1 MYNFL
6 TKHGTAVAFGLGVL
20 VTLIAL
26 LTILGGLDE
35 FNMLSDEEKGTTSI
49 FNPAISMAIALTIAC
64 AVAILGFGL
73 FHVVMDPR
81 SALKFIIGFAVII
94 GLVFLFYSMADV
106 ETSGKIGTLIE
117 NGELSANTSKWIS
130 GALSTTLVLLA
141 GTFLAFIVS
150 EIRNLF
156 K

>member
-20 VTLIAL
+20 VALIGILA
-26 LTILGGLDE
+26 ILGGLSE
-35 FNMLSDEEKGTTSI
+35 FNMLSDEEKATTTI

-64 AVAILGFGL
+64 GVAILGFGL
-73 FHVVMDPR
+73 YHLVTDLKG
-81 SALKFIIGFAVII
+81 ALKFILGFAVILV
-94 GLVFLFYSMADV
+94 LVFVFYSMAEP
-106 ETSGKIGTLIE
+106 ETSGKIGTMIQ

-130 GALSTTLVLLA
+130 GALSTTLVLLGA
-141 GTFLAFIVS
+141 TFLAFIVS
-150 EIRNLF
+150 EVRNLF